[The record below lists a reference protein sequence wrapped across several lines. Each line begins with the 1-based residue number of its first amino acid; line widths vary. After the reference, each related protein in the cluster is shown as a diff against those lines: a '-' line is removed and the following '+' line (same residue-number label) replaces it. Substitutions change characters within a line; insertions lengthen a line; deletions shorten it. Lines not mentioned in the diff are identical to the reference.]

1 MNCERQLKSR
11 DMTRRIRYAALL
23 GALFLAAACQ
33 REEWPADG
41 GMSASDGY
49 VTLRAGVEIPS
60 MPEVVTRSVDPDGLD
75 VQTMTLFCFDS
86 YGLFISTADA
96 ELDRQG
102 DMQGS
107 LTARVPENT
116 RTIHFI
122 GNQNMQDFAEDS
134 FRNKSEAEVMAVLE
148 GSAGKMIYWARFACA
163 AGDNRKINE
172 QMQGSTIVLVRN
184 QARVSVL
191 NPTGNGFLEVTGFV
205 VCNTNAYGTVAP
217 WHPQEAPCPT

>member
-102 DMQGS
+102 FDGYY
-107 LTARVPENT
+107 LIEY
-116 RTIHFI
+116 
-122 GNQNMQDFAEDS
+122 
-134 FRNKSEAEVMAVLE
+134 EAE
-148 GSAGKMIYWARFACA
+148 W
-163 AGDNRKINE
+163 DNP
-172 QMQGSTIVLVRN
+172 LP
-184 QARVSVL
+184 SVVKCYEYL
-191 NPTGNGFLEVTGFV
+191 KKN
-205 VCNTNAYGTVAP
+205 
-217 WHPQEAPCPT
+217 